1 MNITIS
7 ENIKKLRK
15 EKNITQ
21 AELASEFGVTCQSV
35 CRWENGAA
43 YPDIELI
50 PKIAAYFGITTD
62 RLLGCDEESVE
73 SRINKIFKLD
83 IFDKETDIK
92 EKIAVMRKVMTDLP
106 YEPQIKYHI
115 LRQYHILGKEECA
128 KNIIELREF
137 AEFICASDADFW
149 IKHNTRVTMTD
160 IEPDEVLCKPWLEQ
174 LGNDFITP
182 DEALLERY
190 AYRDEIDKYNIKA
203 QENLVTSFLKLIAK
217 GFKHRGD
224 YTYHKR
230 AAVTSLQMID
240 TLRDCDTDTDA
251 WMKVRARVK
260 FRLANACFKLGQLDE
275 GFSALEE
282 GIELLVKIAELPTS
296 STVGY
301 NTPLLN
307 DIVRDKKYLY
317 SSIEDMV
324 EQILIEPDGY
334 WEGMKNVSDCE
345 RYKSVIERITK
356 LIN

>member
-7 ENIKKLRK
+7 ENIKRLRK
-15 EKNITQ
+15 EKNTTQ
-21 AELASEFGVTCQSV
+21 AELASEFGITCQSV

-50 PKIAAYFGITTD
+50 TKIAAYFGITTD
-62 RLLGCDEESVE
+62 SLLGCDAESVE
-73 SRINKIFKLD
+73 SRISKIFKLD
-83 IFDKETDIK
+83 ICDKETDIK
-92 EKIAVMRKVMTDLP
+92 EKISIMRKAMADMP

-115 LRQYHILGKEECA
+115 LRQYHILWKEECA
-128 KNIIELREF
+128 KNIKELREF

-160 IEPDEVLCKPWLEQ
+160 IEPDEELCKPWLEQ
-174 LGNDFITP
+174 LGNDFVTP

-203 QENLVTSFLKLIAK
+203 QVNHINQFLRLIAK
-217 GFKHRGD
+217 GFKHKGD
-224 YTYHKR
+224 DLYNKR
-230 AAVTSLQMID
+230 VAVTALRIID
-240 TLRDCDTDTDA
+240 TMRDPDTDTDA

-260 FRLANACFKLGQLDE
+260 FRLANACFKLGETDE
-275 GFSALEE
+275 CFSALEE
-282 GIELLVKIAELPTS
+282 GVELLVMIAELPAS

-307 DIVRDKKYLY
+307 EIVRDKKYLY

-324 EQILIEPDGY
+324 MQVHVEPGGY
-334 WEGMKNVSDCE
+334 WEGMKNVSDNE
-345 RYKSVIERITK
+345 RYKSVIERIRK
-356 LIN
+356 LAS